1 MSYCTVVCIMKVEKK
16 EEEVGGRK
24 GRMEEGESKRE
35 KDR

>member
-1 MSYCTVVCIMKVEKK
+1 MKVEKK

-35 KDR
+35 KDRWRR